1 MEFCTPSI
9 ILTVVLGTIFLVGL
23 LKRNFYNAM
32 ITFFFGLFS
41 VLIVTMA
48 CNRASEVAGWIALAA
63 IVGFLILVQISKS
76 SSLDVKALM
85 NNKCVD
91 EVCSGCGQG
100 EAQDQCSPPP
110 KIDPCAQ
117 PDC

>member
-9 ILTVVLGTIFLVGL
+9 ILTVVLGTVFLVGL

-41 VLIVTMA
+41 ILIVTMA
-48 CNRASEVAGWIALAA
+48 CNRGSEVAGWIALAA
-63 IVGFLILVQISKS
+63 IVGFLILVQISKNN
-76 SSLDVKALM
+76 SLDIKASM
-85 NNKCVD
+85 NSQCVD
-91 EVCSGCGQG
+91 EVCSGCNA
-100 EAQDQCSPPP
+100 EQDKCQEPP
-110 KIDPCAQ
+110 KMDPCAQ